1 MLINYFQTYVMPMNS
16 KQSPSL
22 FDEAF
27 QLRAKELES
36 LDESPEFKLI
46 PRREWGEKGI
56 NNKTLLWQVPRT
68 TAQLLALLVSIHK
81 PKLVLELGT
90 SGGYS
95 GMWMAKELARYGGV
109 LHTIEFFEYRFNIAK
124 ETFAKTNLTHVVV
137 QHQGKIADIL
147 ATWSSPIDFLFIDA
161 AKNFY
166 LDHLLQAESF
176 LTSGALI
183 VADNVLDKKVE
194 DFITYVKSSPKYT
207 AVVLD
212 MDNGLLLARKK

>member
-1 MLINYFQTYVMPMNS
+1 MNS
-16 KQSPSL
+16 THSPSP

-27 QLRAKELES
+27 QLRAKELEA
-36 LDESPEFKLI
+36 LDESPEFKLV
-46 PRREWGEKGI
+46 PRREWGDKGI

-68 TAQLLALLVSIHK
+68 TAELLAFLVRVQQ

-95 GMWMAKELARYGGV
+95 GMWMAKELRQYGGV

-124 ETFAKTNLTHVVV
+124 ETFAKTNLSSVVV

-147 ATWSSPIDFLFIDA
+147 ATWSLPIDFLFIDA

-166 LDHLLQAESF
+166 LDHLLQAEPF

-183 VADNVLDKKVE
+183 VADNVLDKKLEGFIAHVE
-194 DFITYVKSSPKYT
+194 NSPEY
-207 AVVLD
+207 ACVVLPI
-212 MDNGLLLARKK
+212 DNGLLLARKH